1 MQSKILKK
9 CDNRTIQVLL
19 LMLANLISH
28 STGLITSIVFSHLMP
43 QNEYGT
49 YRQVIYVYSILL
61 IVFSLGL
68 PKAYSYFLA
77 RVPIE
82 EGLNIIKRL
91 NSLFLGISAI
101 VSCILLFGAYQIAD
115 LLKNPS
121 LTYNLMYFSITPM
134 LLMPVMGVESILTVY
149 GMSRI
154 VIIYV
159 AISRTFMIV
168 CTILPVILINATASS
183 AIIGFVISAIITCLT
198 GLILITIPFR
208 GIKPRKSQI
217 PMNEIFRFIKPISTA
232 SLYGFIISSAS
243 QFFISRY
250 FGVKDFAAFSNGY
263 RELPFAGML
272 ISATATIL
280 LPEFSKMSNHGINK
294 HEFIKLWKSVT
305 YKSSAII
312 YPLSIF
318 CFIFAEEIINLLYG
332 EKYLQS
338 ITLFRIATIIN
349 LIRIVPYSPIM
360 LALGKGKAF
369 SDTHLIT
376 AILLVSLN
384 LLCVNFFPSTIGIA
398 IVTTFSTLF
407 CLIILILII
416 ARSLETTIVKF
427 MPWVKM
433 LKMLFAAILSCITT
447 RMAISSISTTHIY
460 TLLALEFGIYLPL
473 YIFISNLLG
482 VNYQKV
488 LKPIISRN
496 KKKEQ
501 F

>member
-1 MQSKILKK
+1 MLKK

-91 NSLFLGISAI
+91 NLLFLGISAI

-168 CTILPVILINATASS
+168 CTILPIILINANASS

-208 GIKPRKSQI
+208 GVKPRKSQI
-217 PMNEIFRFIKPISTA
+217 PMNEIFRFIKPISSA
-232 SLYGFIISSAS
+232 NLYGFIISSAS
-243 QFFISRY
+243 LFFISRY

-263 RELPFAGML
+263 RKLPFAGML
-272 ISATATIL
+272 IRCRTTVST
-280 LPEFSKMSNHGINK
+280 SM
-294 HEFIKLWKSVT
+294 
-305 YKSSAII
+305 
-312 YPLSIF
+312 
-318 CFIFAEEIINLLYG
+318 NL
-332 EKYLQS
+332 
-338 ITLFRIATIIN
+338 
-349 LIRIVPYSPIM
+349 
-360 LALGKGKAF
+360 
-369 SDTHLIT
+369 
-376 AILLVSLN
+376 
-384 LLCVNFFPSTIGIA
+384 
-398 IVTTFSTLF
+398 
-407 CLIILILII
+407 
-416 ARSLETTIVKF
+416 
-427 MPWVKM
+427 
-433 LKMLFAAILSCITT
+433 
-447 RMAISSISTTHIY
+447 
-460 TLLALEFGIYLPL
+460 
-473 YIFISNLLG
+473 
-482 VNYQKV
+482 
-488 LKPIISRN
+488 
-496 KKKEQ
+496 
-501 F
+501 